1 MVGAIEHIY
10 DTELK
15 DVAQT
20 LARAGFLELN
30 AVSRFTV
37 QTPFASGR
45 FMIKGT
51 IKFFNK
57 AKGFGFITPDDGSRD
72 VFLPPTTVTATGAAR
87 LKTGQRVTFESEP
100 DVKGPKAVKL
110 QLLDEAP
117 RETPREVAAPAARGA
132 NVALYYDSASDD
144 FEDVLETLKAGGH
157 QPRLVDYAITPPA
170 QDQLKRLALMLR
182 EVDQS
187 LVRRYDHL
195 FLELQLDDRFISE
208 SDFWTAIVEHP
219 VLINGPVVVAGN
231 RARICKTAG
240 EARAFLG
247 MNGEAGD
254 PRPKTLSPRMMAMIT
269 GGPVP
274 SRPVVEEVRKPEL
287 APAPSMSSAKVEMK
301 PKAKKAPPKAAVPEK
316 TAKAKKKEP
325 AAKKPQKAKAAP
337 KKGKK

>member
-1 MVGAIEHIY
+1 
-10 DTELK
+10 
-15 DVAQT
+15 
-20 LARAGFLELN
+20 
-30 AVSRFTV
+30 
-37 QTPFASGR
+37 
-45 FMIKGT
+45 MIKGT

-72 VFLPPTTVTATGAAR
+72 VFLPPVTVTATGAAR
-87 LKTGQRVTFESEP
+87 LKTGQRVTFEAEP

-110 QLLDEAP
+110 LLLDEAP
-117 RETPREVAAPAARGA
+117 REMSREVSRDVAAPASRS

-144 FEDVLETLKAGGH
+144 FEDVLETLKAAGH
-157 QPRLVDYAITPPA
+157 QPRLVDYAVTPPG
-170 QDQLKRLALMLR
+170 QDQLKRLAMMLR

-247 MNGEAGD
+247 MAGEAGD
-254 PRPKTLSPRMMAMIT
+254 RRPKTLSPRMMAMMT

-274 SRPVVEEVRKPEL
+274 SRPVVEEVRKAE
-287 APAPSMSSAKVEMK
+287 PAPSAPAAKVDLK
-301 PKAKKAPPKAAVPEK
+301 PKVEAKPKTKAAPRKAAVPEK
-316 TAKAKKKEP
+316 AVKAKKKEP
-325 AAKKPQKAKAAP
+325 AAKKPVKAKAAP

>member
-1 MVGAIEHIY
+1 
-10 DTELK
+10 
-15 DVAQT
+15 
-20 LARAGFLELN
+20 
-30 AVSRFTV
+30 
-37 QTPFASGR
+37 
-45 FMIKGT
+45 MIKGT

-72 VFLPPTTVTATGAAR
+72 VFLPPVTVTATGAAR
-87 LKTGQRVTFESEP
+87 LKTGQRVTFEAEP

-117 RETPREVAAPAARGA
+117 REVLRDVAAPAARSS
-132 NVALYYDSASDD
+132 VTLYYDANYDD
-144 FEDVLETLKAGGH
+144 FEDILEALKAAGH
-157 QPRLVDYAITPPA
+157 SPRLIDYAVTPPT
-170 QDQLKRLALMLR
+170 QDSLRRLALMLR

-219 VLINGPVVVAGN
+219 VLINGPVVAAGN

-247 MNGEAGD
+247 MNGATGD
-254 PRPKTLSPRMMAMIT
+254 TRPKTLSPRMMAMIT

-274 SRPVVEEVRKPEL
+274 NRPVVEEVRKAEPP
-287 APAPSMSSAKVEMK
+287 APAPSAASVKAEAKVEEK
-301 PKAKKAPPKAAVPEK
+301 PKAKKAPARKAAAPEK

-325 AAKKPQKAKAAP
+325 AAKKPLKAKAAP

>member
-1 MVGAIEHIY
+1 
-10 DTELK
+10 
-15 DVAQT
+15 
-20 LARAGFLELN
+20 
-30 AVSRFTV
+30 
-37 QTPFASGR
+37 
-45 FMIKGT
+45 MIKGT

-72 VFLPPTTVTATGAAR
+72 VFLPPVTVTATGAAR
-87 LKTGQRVTFESEP
+87 LKTGQRVTFEAEP

-110 QLLDEAP
+110 VLLDEAP
-117 RETPREVAAPAARGA
+117 REVSREVPREVSRDVAAPASRST
-132 NVALYYDSASDD
+132 VALYYDSASDD
-144 FEDVLETLKAGGH
+144 FEDVLETLKAAGH
-157 QPRLVDYAITPPA
+157 QPRLVDYAVTPPT

-208 SDFWTAIVEHP
+208 GDFWTAIVEHP

-247 MNGEAGD
+247 VEGEAGD
-254 PRPKTLSPRMMAMIT
+254 RRPKTLSPRMMAMIT

-274 SRPVVEEVRKPEL
+274 SRPVVEEVRKTEQVP
-287 APAPSMSSAKVEMK
+287 APAAPVAKVDLK
-301 PKAKKAPPKAAVPEK
+301 PKAGKAAPRQAAAPEK
-316 TAKAKKKEP
+316 PAKAKKKEP
-325 AAKKPQKAKAAP
+325 AAKKPLKAAP

>member
-1 MVGAIEHIY
+1 
-10 DTELK
+10 
-15 DVAQT
+15 
-20 LARAGFLELN
+20 
-30 AVSRFTV
+30 
-37 QTPFASGR
+37 
-45 FMIKGT
+45 MIKGT

-72 VFLPPTTVTATGAAR
+72 VFLPPVTVTATGAAR
-87 LKTGQRVTFESEP
+87 LKTGQRVTFEAEP

-117 RETPREVAAPAARGA
+117 REISREMPRDGAAPASRS

-144 FEDVLETLKAGGH
+144 FEDVLETLKAAGH
-157 QPRLVDYAITPPA
+157 QPRLVDYAVTPPT

-208 SDFWTAIVEHP
+208 NDFWTAIVEHP

-247 MNGEAGD
+247 MDGEAGD
-254 PRPKTLSPRMMAMIT
+254 RRPKTLSPRMMAMIT
-269 GGPVP
+269 GGAVP
-274 SRPVVEEVRKPEL
+274 SRPVVEEARKVEP
-287 APAPSMSSAKVEMK
+287 APAPAAPAAKVDLKAKLEAK
-301 PKAKKAPPKAAVPEK
+301 PKIKIAPRKAATPER
-316 TAKAKKKEP
+316 TVKAKKKEP
-325 AAKKPQKAKAAP
+325 AAKKPVKAKAPP

>member
-1 MVGAIEHIY
+1 
-10 DTELK
+10 
-15 DVAQT
+15 
-20 LARAGFLELN
+20 
-30 AVSRFTV
+30 
-37 QTPFASGR
+37 
-45 FMIKGT
+45 MIKGT

-72 VFLPPTTVTATGAAR
+72 VFLPPVTVTATGAAR
-87 LKTGQRVTFESEP
+87 LKTGQRVTFEAEP

-110 QLLDEAP
+110 QLLEEAP
-117 RETPREVAAPAARGA
+117 KEIAAPAPRGS

-144 FEDVLETLKAGGH
+144 FEDVLEALKTAGH
-157 QPRLVDYAITPPA
+157 QPRLMDYAVTPPT

-231 RARICKTAG
+231 RASICRTAA
-240 EARAFLG
+240 EVRAFLG
-247 MNGEAGD
+247 MEGEAED
-254 PRPKTLSPRMMAMIT
+254 RRPKMLSPRMMAMIT

-274 SRPVVEEVRKPEL
+274 SRPAVEDVRKVEQQ
-287 APAPSMSSAKVEMK
+287 APAPSVFSAKAEAKVEAK
-301 PKAKKAPPKAAVPEK
+301 PKAKKVPPRKAAAPEK

-325 AAKKPQKAKAAP
+325 AAKKPQKAKASP
-337 KKGKK
+337 QKGKK

>member
-1 MVGAIEHIY
+1 
-10 DTELK
+10 
-15 DVAQT
+15 
-20 LARAGFLELN
+20 
-30 AVSRFTV
+30 
-37 QTPFASGR
+37 
-45 FMIKGT
+45 MIKGT

-72 VFLPPTTVTATGAAR
+72 VFLPPVTVTATGAAR
-87 LKTGQRVTFESEP
+87 LKTGQRVTFEAEP

-117 RETPREVAAPAARGA
+117 REISREISREMPRDVAAPASRS

-144 FEDVLETLKAGGH
+144 FEDVLETLKAAGH
-157 QPRLVDYAITPPA
+157 QPRLVDYAVTPPT
-170 QDQLKRLALMLR
+170 QEQLKRLALMLR

-208 SDFWTAIVEHP
+208 NDFWTAIVEHP

-247 MNGEAGD
+247 MDGEAGD
-254 PRPKTLSPRMMAMIT
+254 RRPKTLSPRMMAMIT
-269 GGPVP
+269 GGAVP
-274 SRPVVEEVRKPEL
+274 SRPVAEEVRKAET
-287 APAPSMSSAKVEMK
+287 APAPAAPAAKVDLKAKLEAK
-301 PKAKKAPPKAAVPEK
+301 PKIKIAPRKAATPEK
-316 TAKAKKKEP
+316 TVKAKKKEP
-325 AAKKPQKAKAAP
+325 AAKKPVKAKAPP

>member
-1 MVGAIEHIY
+1 
-10 DTELK
+10 
-15 DVAQT
+15 
-20 LARAGFLELN
+20 
-30 AVSRFTV
+30 
-37 QTPFASGR
+37 
-45 FMIKGT
+45 MIKGT

-72 VFLPPTTVTATGAAR
+72 VFLPPVTVTATGAAR
-87 LKTGQRVTFESEP
+87 LKTGQRVTFEFEP

-110 QLLDEAP
+110 LLLDEAP
-117 RETPREVAAPAARGA
+117 KEIAAPASRS
-132 NVALYYDSASDD
+132 NVALYYDSATDD
-144 FEDVLETLKAGGH
+144 FEDVLEALKTAGH
-157 QPRLVDYAITPPA
+157 QPRLMDYAATPPT

-208 SDFWTAIVEHP
+208 NDFWTAIVEHP

-231 RARICKTAG
+231 RACICKTAG

-247 MNGEAGD
+247 MDGEAGD
-254 PRPKTLSPRMMAMIT
+254 PRPKTLSPRMMAMIM

-274 SRPVVEEVRKPEL
+274 NRPVVEEVRKAEP
-287 APAPSMSSAKVEMK
+287 APAPAVTSAKAEQK
-301 PKAKKAPPKAAVPEK
+301 PKKAAPRKAAVPEK
-316 TAKAKKKEP
+316 PAKAKKKEP
-325 AAKKPQKAKAAP
+325 AAKKPVKAKAVP

>member
-1 MVGAIEHIY
+1 
-10 DTELK
+10 
-15 DVAQT
+15 
-20 LARAGFLELN
+20 
-30 AVSRFTV
+30 
-37 QTPFASGR
+37 
-45 FMIKGT
+45 MIKGT

-72 VFLPPTTVTATGAAR
+72 VFLPPVTVTATGAAR
-87 LKTGQRVTFESEP
+87 LKTGQRVTFEAEP

-110 QLLDEAP
+110 LLLDEAP
-117 RETPREVAAPAARGA
+117 REMSREVAAPAARGS

-144 FEDVLETLKAGGH
+144 FEDVLEALKTAGH
-157 QPRLVDYAITPPA
+157 QPRLVDYAVTPPA
-170 QDQLKRLALMLR
+170 QDQLKRLAMMLR

-240 EARAFLG
+240 EVRAFLG

-274 SRPVVEEVRKPEL
+274 NRPAVEEVRKAEQP
-287 APAPSMSSAKVEMK
+287 APAPSAASVKAEAKVEAK
-301 PKAKKAPPKAAVPEK
+301 PKAKKAPSRKAAAPEK
-316 TAKAKKKEP
+316 PAKAKKKEP
-325 AAKKPQKAKAAP
+325 AAKKPVKAKAAP

>member
-1 MVGAIEHIY
+1 
-10 DTELK
+10 
-15 DVAQT
+15 
-20 LARAGFLELN
+20 
-30 AVSRFTV
+30 
-37 QTPFASGR
+37 
-45 FMIKGT
+45 MIKGT

-72 VFLPPTTVTATGAAR
+72 VFLPPATVTGTGAAR
-87 LKTGQRVTFESEP
+87 LKTGQRVTFEAEP

-110 QLLDEAP
+110 QLLDEPPKEIAP
-117 RETPREVAAPAARGA
+117 PAAAAKAG
-132 NVALYYDSASDD
+132 VTLYYDATD
-144 FEDVLETLKAGGH
+144 EDADEVLEALKATGQH
-157 QPRLVDYAITPPA
+157 PRLIDYAATPLT
-170 QDQLKRLALMLR
+170 QDQLRRLALMLR

-208 SDFWTAIVEHP
+208 NDFWTAIVEHP

-247 MNGEAGD
+247 VEGDAGD
-254 PRPKTLSPRMMAMIT
+254 RRPKTLSPRMMAMIT

-274 SRPVVEEVRKPEL
+274 NRPVVEDVRKAEP
-287 APAPSMSSAKVEMK
+287 APAPSAPAAKVDLK
-301 PKAKKAPPKAAVPEK
+301 PKEAKPKIKAAPRKAAAPEK
-316 TAKAKKKEP
+316 TVKAKKKEP
-325 AAKKPQKAKAAP
+325 AAKKPVKAKAPP

>member
-1 MVGAIEHIY
+1 
-10 DTELK
+10 
-15 DVAQT
+15 
-20 LARAGFLELN
+20 
-30 AVSRFTV
+30 
-37 QTPFASGR
+37 
-45 FMIKGT
+45 MIKGT

-72 VFLPPTTVTATGAAR
+72 VFLPPVTVTATGAAR
-87 LKTGQRVTFESEP
+87 LKTGQRVTFEAEP

-110 QLLDEAP
+110 QLLDEPPREASREAP
-117 RETPREVAAPAARGA
+117 REVPREAAAPANRSNA
-132 NVALYYDSASDD
+132 ALYYDSAADD
-144 FEDVLETLKAGGH
+144 FEDVLETLKAAGH
-157 QPRLVDYAITPPA
+157 QPRLVDYAVTPPT

-208 SDFWTAIVEHP
+208 NDFWTAIVEHP

-247 MNGEAGD
+247 MDGEAGD

-274 SRPVVEEVRKPEL
+274 NRPVVEDVRKAE
-287 APAPSMSSAKVEMK
+287 PAPVPSVSSARAEAKIEVT
-301 PKAKKAPPKAAVPEK
+301 PKAKKAPAPKAAAPEK
-316 TAKAKKKEP
+316 AAKAKKKEP
-325 AAKKPQKAKAAP
+325 AAKKPLKAKAP
-337 KKGKK
+337 LKKGKK

>member
-1 MVGAIEHIY
+1 
-10 DTELK
+10 
-15 DVAQT
+15 
-20 LARAGFLELN
+20 
-30 AVSRFTV
+30 
-37 QTPFASGR
+37 
-45 FMIKGT
+45 MIKGT

-72 VFLPPTTVTATGAAR
+72 VFLPPVTVTATGAAR
-87 LKTGQRVTFESEP
+87 LKTGQRVTFEAEP

-117 RETPREVAAPAARGA
+117 REISREMPRDVAAPASRGS

-144 FEDVLETLKAGGH
+144 FEDVLDTLKAAGH
-157 QPRLVDYAITPPA
+157 QPRLVDYAVTPPT

-208 SDFWTAIVEHP
+208 NDFWTAIVEHP

-247 MNGEAGD
+247 VEGDAGER
-254 PRPKTLSPRMMAMIT
+254 RPKTLSPRMMAMIT

-274 SRPVVEEVRKPEL
+274 NRPVVEDVRKAEP
-287 APAPSMSSAKVEMK
+287 APAPSAPAAKVDLK
-301 PKAKKAPPKAAVPEK
+301 PKVEAKPKIKAAPRKAAAPEK
-316 TAKAKKKEP
+316 TVKAKKKEP
-325 AAKKPQKAKAAP
+325 AAKKPVKAKALP

>member
-1 MVGAIEHIY
+1 
-10 DTELK
+10 
-15 DVAQT
+15 
-20 LARAGFLELN
+20 
-30 AVSRFTV
+30 
-37 QTPFASGR
+37 
-45 FMIKGT
+45 MIKGT

-72 VFLPPTTVTATGAAR
+72 VFLPPVTVTATGAAR
-87 LKTGQRVTFESEP
+87 LKTGQRVTFEAEP

-117 RETPREVAAPAARGA
+117 REMPRDVAAPASRGS

-144 FEDVLETLKAGGH
+144 FEDVLETLRAAGH
-157 QPRLVDYAITPPA
+157 QPRLVDYAVTPPT

-208 SDFWTAIVEHP
+208 NDFWTAIVEHP

-247 MNGEAGD
+247 VEGDAGD
-254 PRPKTLSPRMMAMIT
+254 RRPKTLSPRMMAMIT

-274 SRPVVEEVRKPEL
+274 NRPVVEDVRKAEP
-287 APAPSMSSAKVEMK
+287 APAPSAPAAKVDLK
-301 PKAKKAPPKAAVPEK
+301 PKVEAKPKIKAAPRKAAAPEK
-316 TAKAKKKEP
+316 TVKAKKKEP
-325 AAKKPQKAKAAP
+325 AAKKPVKAKAPP

>member
-1 MVGAIEHIY
+1 V
-10 DTELK
+10 
-15 DVAQT
+15 
-20 LARAGFLELN
+20 
-30 AVSRFTV
+30 
-37 QTPFASGR
+37 
-45 FMIKGT
+45 
-51 IKFFNK
+51 
-57 AKGFGFITPDDGSRD
+57 
-72 VFLPPTTVTATGAAR
+72 TVTATGAAR
-87 LKTGQRVTFESEP
+87 LKTGQRVTFEAEP

-117 RETPREVAAPAARGA
+117 KEVVAPASRGS
-132 NVALYYDSASDD
+132 NVTLYYDANYDD
-144 FEDVLETLKAGGH
+144 FEDILEALKAAGH
-157 QPRLVDYAITPPA
+157 QPRLVDYAVTPPT

-247 MNGEAGD
+247 MDGEAGD

-269 GGPVP
+269 GGPLP
-274 SRPVVEEVRKPEL
+274 SRPAVEEVRKVEPPP
-287 APAPSMSSAKVEMK
+287 AAPSMSAAKAEAKIEVK
-301 PKAKKAPPKAAVPEK
+301 PKASKAPPRKAAVPEK

-325 AAKKPQKAKAAP
+325 AAKKPLKAKAAP
-337 KKGKK
+337 KKAKK